1 MEVELTKYLSALN
14 KGDKI
19 SLVIPGTIVDGIL
32 DEVIDNC
39 VVLSEATS
47 QINKKKQYH
56 LIIPIGNIYAW
67 GQKQKK
73 KKAK

>member
-1 MEVELTKYLSALN
+1 MEETLVKYLNALE

-19 SLVIPGTIVDGIL
+19 SLFLNGIIL
-32 DEVIDNC
+32 DGTLEEVVDNC

-47 QINKKKQYH
+47 QDSKKKEYH
-56 LIIPIGNIYAW
+56 LMVPLESIYAW

-73 KKAK
+73 KNK

>member
-1 MEVELTKYLSALN
+1 MEPAIVKYLNELN

-19 SLVIPGTIVDGIL
+19 SLILYGVILEGSL
-32 DEVIDNC
+32 EEVVDNC

-47 QINKKKQYH
+47 SISKKKQYH
-56 LIIPIGNIYAW
+56 LIVPLENIYAW

-73 KKAK
+73 KK

>member
-1 MEVELTKYLSALN
+1 MEVELTKYLNALN
-14 KGDKI
+14 KGDKLA
-19 SLVIPGTIVDGIL
+19 LVIPGTIVDGTL
-32 DEVIDNC
+32 EEVVDNC

-56 LIIPIGNIYAW
+56 LIIPIANIYAW

-73 KKAK
+73 KGK

>member
-1 MEVELTKYLSALN
+1 METTLIKYLNELS

-19 SLVIPGTIVDGIL
+19 SLILYGVIL
-32 DEVIDNC
+32 DGTLEEVVDNC

-47 QINKKKQYH
+47 QGNKKKQYH
-56 LIIPIGNIYAW
+56 LVVPFENIYAW

-73 KKAK
+73 KAK

>member
-1 MEVELTKYLSALN
+1 MEPTIVKYLNELN

-19 SLVIPGTIVDGIL
+19 SLILYGVILEGSL
-32 DEVIDNC
+32 EEVVDNC

-47 QINKKKQYH
+47 SISKKKQYH
-56 LIIPIGNIYAW
+56 LIVPLENIYAW

-73 KKAK
+73 KK